1 MMRVLRSNR
10 QRLKVAVFCLAYL
23 PMACLADAATFKG
36 SVNEILSSSDAP
48 QIAEETLYAT
58 RGMGLMYASTG
69 YQPLWS
75 EQAIAS
81 LGRALDDLAQDGLT
95 PSDYRF
101 AAIDGQLSAPG
112 LASLPSAR
120 AAELDMLFTESFLR
134 AVYHL
139 YFGKA
144 DPERLD
150 SDINFAR
157 AMPDEDPLPLLLGHI
172 QRANIGAAFDWARP
186 DSPHY
191 EALREGLAR
200 YRSYQ
205 ASGGWEQ
212 IAAGETLKVGATDPR
227 VAAVRQRLAVSGDW
241 SGSLATS
248 EAAFFDPDLEEAIK
262 RFQTRHGLDADGA
275 VGPATLRE
283 MNVSAADRVEQIRV
297 NLDRERWILHHE
309 HDEYLV
315 ADLAGFEVFWA
326 KDGEVLWREDA
337 QVGKEFT
344 KTPIFG
350 GEIKY
355 IELNPTWT
363 IPPGIIRRSVIPG
376 LKKDPDY
383 LQKRGYD
390 LLTQQGKRVDPK
402 TVDWQ
407 ALKGFPY
414 IVRQPA
420 GPNNALG
427 QVKFIF
433 PNPHFVFLH
442 DTNHRDLFD
451 RSTRTFSSGCIRV
464 RNPFD
469 LAERLLADKEGWD
482 RQRIDAVI
490 ASGKTT
496 RVNLDKPMR
505 VFVVY
510 NTARVPAE
518 DGQVHFRVDVYDR
531 DASVLKALNGPFRL
545 HKREVEKS

>member
-1 MMRVLRSNR
+1 
-10 QRLKVAVFCLAYL
+10 
-23 PMACLADAATFKG
+23 MACLGDTVTFKG
-36 SVNEILSSSDAP
+36 SVDEVLRSSDAP
-48 QIAEETLYAT
+48 RVAEETLYAAPEIG
-58 RGMGLMYASTG
+58 RMYASTG
-69 YQPLWS
+69 YQPLWN

-81 LGRALDDLAQDGLT
+81 LGRALDGLAQDGLT
-95 PSDYRF
+95 PFDYRF
-101 AAIDGQLSAPG
+101 ATIDGQLSAPD

-157 AMPDEDPLPLLLGHI
+157 AMPDEDPVPLLLGHI

-186 DSPHY
+186 DSRHY
-191 EALREGLAR
+191 EALKKGLAI

-212 IAAGETLKVGATDPR
+212 IAAGETLKVGATGPR

-241 SGSLATS
+241 SGSLVTS
-248 EAAFFDPDLEEAIK
+248 GAAFFDADLEAAIK
-262 RFQTRHGLDADGA
+262 RFQTRHGLDVDGA
-275 VGPATLRE
+275 VGPVTLQAL
-283 MNVSAADRVEQIRV
+283 NLSAADRVEQIRV
-297 NLDRERWILHHE
+297 NLDRERWVQHHE
-309 HDEYLV
+309 YDEYLV
-315 ADLAGFEVFWA
+315 TDLAGFEVFWA

-355 IELNPTWT
+355 LEFNPTWT
-363 IPPGIIRRSVIPG
+363 IPPGILRRSVIPG
-376 LKKDPDY
+376 LKEDPDY
-383 LQKRGYD
+383 LEKRGYH
-390 LLTQQGKRVDPK
+390 LLTQTGKRVDPK

-407 ALKGFPY
+407 TLKGFPY

-420 GPNNALG
+420 GPDNALG
-427 QVKFIF
+427 LVKFIF

-442 DTNHRDLFD
+442 DTNHRELFD
-451 RSTRTFSSGCIRV
+451 RSKRTFSSGCIRV

-469 LAERLLADKEGWD
+469 LAERLLADKQGWD

-505 VFVVY
+505 VIVVY
-510 NTARVPAE
+510 NTARVPAGE
-518 DGQVHFRVDVYDR
+518 SEVHFRVDVYDR

-545 HKREVEKS
+545 RKREAEKS